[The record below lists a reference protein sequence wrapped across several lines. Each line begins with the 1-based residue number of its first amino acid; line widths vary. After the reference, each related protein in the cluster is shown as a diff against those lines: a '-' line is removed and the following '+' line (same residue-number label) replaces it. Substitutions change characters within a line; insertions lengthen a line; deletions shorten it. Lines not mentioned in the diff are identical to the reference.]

1 MTPNTR
7 ADKTVLKVTSFFS
20 PHGPQGEKYLAS
32 GRHVNMRLWE
42 DEPPGGAKAET
53 VRPFETVGYVLKGKA
68 ELHLEGQMVLLE
80 AGDSYVV
87 PAHSHHRYH
96 ILETFSAVEASSPPS
111 FLSDCAPRE
120 SKPEE
125 ARP

>member
-1 MTPNTR
+1 MTPNIR

-42 DEPPGGAKAET
+42 DEPPGDTKTET

-87 PAHSHHRYH
+87 PAHSHHCYR

-111 FLSDCAPRE
+111 FLNDRAPCE
-120 SKPEE
+120 SPAVEP
-125 ARP
+125 RP